1 MGNLLSTIKTC
12 NKRKRYKHHR
22 MEKKEKSNQFI
33 SIFQQEALVPIQ
45 NTVAS
50 QDEDPFI
57 PGLEVISLR
66 FDLSLCPC
74 STADKFPKAKRP
86 WIGLGSIC
94 RLRGKIKEEI

>member
-1 MGNLLSTIKTC
+1 
-12 NKRKRYKHHR
+12 

-74 STADKFPKAKRP
+74 STADKFPKAKLP
-86 WIGLGSIC
+86 
-94 RLRGKIKEEI
+94 

>member
-1 MGNLLSTIKTC
+1 
-12 NKRKRYKHHR
+12 

-57 PGLEVISLR
+57 PGLEVISL
-66 FDLSLCPC
+66 
-74 STADKFPKAKRP
+74 
-86 WIGLGSIC
+86 
-94 RLRGKIKEEI
+94 